1 MKNLIDLENKNFFDN
16 SSNIEKSR
24 DYYDETSI
32 VDLLSE
38 VEINSKEIQMD
49 LLDNE
54 EKVVSINF
62 RKDK

>member
-1 MKNLIDLENKNFFDN
+1 MKNLIDLKNKDFFDN
-16 SSNIEKSR
+16 SSDIEKSK
-24 DYYDETSI
+24 DYYDETVI

-38 VEINSKEIQMD
+38 VETNSEEIKMD